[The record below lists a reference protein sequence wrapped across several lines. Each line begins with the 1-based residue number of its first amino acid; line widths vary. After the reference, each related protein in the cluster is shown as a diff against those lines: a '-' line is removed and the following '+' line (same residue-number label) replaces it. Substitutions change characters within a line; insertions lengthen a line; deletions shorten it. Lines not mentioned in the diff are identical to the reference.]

1 MRRIVI
7 GICAALEQARWTV
20 WDQPAVMTP
29 LSYVQAVQRSGALV
43 LMLPPDPAVAVE
55 PDQALDLVDGL
66 MLAGGADIDPAAY
79 GEPRHPL
86 TVDTTPE
93 RDRFEIAI
101 VRRALARDIPVLG
114 ICRGMQVLNVAR
126 GGSLIQDLPERLGHE
141 EHRRVTGSFAG
152 SDHMVRLAPSS
163 LAATA
168 AGEVDHRT
176 LSHHHQG
183 VARVGDGFV
192 VSGWSELDDL
202 PEAIEE
208 PSRTFALG
216 VQWHPEADER
226 SRLIDALV
234 AAATAREHAPAHDA
248 AGVAE
253 VSLRSTLPSRQ
264 P

>member
-1 MRRIVI
+1 MI

-29 LSYVQAVQRSGALV
+29 RSYVLAVQRTGALAI
-43 LMLPPDPAVAVE
+43 LLPPDPAVTAA
-55 PDQALDLVDGL
+55 PDQVLDLVDGVL
-66 MLAGGADIDPAAY
+66 LAGGADIDPAAY

-93 RDRFEIAI
+93 RDQFEIAV

-126 GGSLIQDLPERLGHE
+126 GGGLIQDLPERFGHGD
-141 EHRRVTGSFAG
+141 HRRVTGSFDG
-152 SDHMVRLAPSS
+152 SDHMVRLAPGS
-163 LAATA
+163 LAAA
-168 AGEVDHRT
+168 AAEEEHHRT

-183 VARVGDGFV
+183 VARIGDGFV

-202 PEAIEE
+202 PEAIED
-208 PSRTFALG
+208 PARTFVLG

-226 SRLIDALV
+226 SRLIGALV
-234 AAATAREHAPAHDA
+234 AAAAAREQSAPAGAGGSPELSLGSTPA
-248 AGVAE
+248 ARA
-253 VSLRSTLPSRQ
+253 P
-264 P
+264 